1 MNGERGENK
10 AESDRRFFWKRIEKG
25 TTGMARGKKIIEK
38 KDTNGKKRKQMRGN
52 ERNERI
58 SWK

>member
-1 MNGERGENK
+1 MNGERGDNK
-10 AESDRRFFWKRIEKG
+10 AESNKRFFWKRIEKG

-52 ERNERI
+52 VRNERT